1 VRSRESLE
9 VKMKYIFKNKIFFS
23 MYTKLEILEIF
34 NSVKSFDELEKVG
47 DTFKWLIDNN
57 FMERNIFLHHAAMQA
72 FRRIVQY

>member
-1 VRSRESLE
+1 
-9 VKMKYIFKNKIFFS
+9 